1 MRRFVSR
8 NWRYAAELLRPLVL
22 ERLVMNAMKF
32 TILGIAALALCTCIA
47 AASQG
52 MPALSSSEV
61 SPAVA
66 STLWGGAPA
75 NSCGD
80 TSGKCCTNSLPDSC
94 TGHCL
99 TCNCGSYTCDYACTS
114 SASFNT
120 SPGNPAYSIGTA
132 NACGTATQKICVFNG
147 GAWNEPNFC
156 YCGGT
161 PGNVVACNPSCISQ
175 GAACVVTPVQQ
186 NPMNTTGN

>member
-1 MRRFVSR
+1 
-8 NWRYAAELLRPLVL
+8 
-22 ERLVMNAMKF
+22 MNAMKF

-80 TSGKCCTNSLPDSC
+80 TSGKCCTNSLADSC
-94 TGHCL
+94 SGYSWGGT
-99 TCNCGSYTCDYACTS
+99 CGSYTCGYKCGSA
-114 SASFNT
+114 ASFNS
-120 SPGNPAYSIGTA
+120 SPATNPGYNIGTA
-132 NACGTATQKICVFNG
+132 STCDNATQPLCLYNDG
-147 GAWNEPNFC
+147 GTYGKS
-156 YCGGT
+156 YCECTGT
-161 PGNVVACNPSCISQ
+161 PGNVVGCNPSCISQ
-175 GAACVVTPVQQ
+175 GTACPATPVQQ
-186 NPMNTTGN
+186 TPSSSTVGG